1 MARRSQRISE
11 KPIKSEP
18 LDKVSSDFDVSL
30 QTSSR
35 VENDTDSDF
44 VNTSTVPGTSD
55 EKGKQTMQKKPS
67 KTKKRS
73 KNKIEPDSIP
83 AYFEWRSTDPDYKK
97 LDDDPYL
104 DELLHFENTLQK
116 IDSSSRVTALALKD
130 RIFHCYGFNF
140 RVLKS
145 IVDRREDW
153 VTNVFHP
160 SVSTVASGKY
170 NIRDIELTSLPE
182 TNYQPFLKTSDTLPK
197 LDRTISLKLD
207 DSQTMT
213 HIHPSM
219 FIDVPNNNDR
229 VAKLLNT
236 GGFVLETV
244 WLPSYVA
251 EKVPAYLLIS
261 LKDHDPQDGAFNP
274 QFSVFKRKQ
283 YPSALQIY
291 KINPNNLNSI
301 LLVTFYLKTGGL
313 TNLKVLSV
321 EDNVVQLLALC
332 SEKTIQ
338 LYKFVLEDTKG
349 GVCVLVDKP
358 SLELSLK
365 DLLITSFD
373 MISSERIIFG
383 TSSGTIGEF
392 DLANKDILAPI
403 YLYQTPLQSV
413 VLLKT
418 NGADLLH
425 DDSLNSELV
434 VITSMDYKSLILDLA
449 DIVKLVRTDIKQR
462 YFLNQIEYSPFAKVF
477 IATDDTSS
485 LTLFA
490 SRDPTAIISG
500 TSHTNRINRVG
511 VSPLHPMT
519 LSGSVDGEVRISNS
533 FSSIF
538 FMARN
543 KSKPVSL
550 CLWKLEH
557 SSAEDGFRLG
567 SHWKVGKAEQKV
579 TLDATIFPNSI
590 TFTSLSWNESISSC
604 NLYAAA
610 SASGLVILEALESG
624 TTKK

>member
-11 KPIKSEP
+11 KPIKSES
-18 LDKVSSDFDVSL
+18 LDKVSSDLDVSVR
-30 QTSSR
+30 TSSR
-35 VENDTDSDF
+35 VENDTDSDYI
-44 VNTSTVPGTSD
+44 NTSTVSGASD
-55 EKGKQTMQKKPS
+55 EKGQQATKKNPS
-67 KTKKRS
+67 KPKKRS
-73 KNKIEPDSIP
+73 KNKTESDSIP
-83 AYFEWRSTDPDYKK
+83 AYFEWRSSNPDYEK

-130 RIFHCYGFNF
+130 RIFYCYGFNF
-140 RVLKS
+140 GIVKS
-145 IVDRREDW
+145 VIDRREEW

-170 NIRDIELTSLPE
+170 NIRDIDRASLPE
-182 TNYQPFLKTSDTLPK
+182 TNYQPFLKMDDTLPK

-219 FIDVPNNNDR
+219 LIEIPNENDR

-236 GGFVLETV
+236 GGFVLETI

-274 QFSVFKRKQ
+274 QFSVFKSQQ
-283 YPSALQIY
+283 YPSALQFY

-301 LLVTFYLKTGGL
+301 LLVTIYLKTGGL
-313 TNLKVLSV
+313 TNLKVLSA
-321 EDNVVQLLALC
+321 EDNVVQLIALS
-332 SEKTIQ
+332 SEKTIH
-338 LYKFVLEDTKG
+338 LYKLILEDTKSEIY
-349 GVCVLVDKP
+349 VTVDKP
-358 SLELSLK
+358 SLELSVK

-373 MISSERIIFG
+373 MISPDRIIFG

-392 DLANKDILAPI
+392 DLSNKDPFSPV
-403 YLYQTPLQSV
+403 YLYQTPLQSI

-418 NGADLLH
+418 NGSDLLYE
-425 DDSLNSELV
+425 DSLNSELV

-449 DIVKLVRTDIKQR
+449 DIIKLVRTAIKQR
-462 YFLNQIEYSPFAKVF
+462 YFLNQMEYSPFAKVF
-477 IATDDTSS
+477 IATDDTAS

-490 SRDPTAIISG
+490 SRDSTAIISG
-500 TSHTNRINRVG
+500 ASHTNRINRIG
-511 VSPLHPMT
+511 ISPLHPMT

-538 FMARN
+538 FMARS
-543 KSKPVSL
+543 KSRPVSL

-557 SSAEDGFRLG
+557 SSSQNAFRLV
-567 SHWKVGKAEQKV
+567 SHLKVGKAEQKV

-604 NLYAAA
+604 NLYAAG